1 MEQSLKI
8 KNMVKQVYVY
18 IEIILNFRH
27 IVLGC
32 LQSVTC
38 TLRAQTQSNYFRIRI

>member
-1 MEQSLKI
+1 MKQSLKI
-8 KNMVKQVYVY
+8 RNIAQVYVY
-18 IEIILNFRH
+18 IAIILNFRC

-38 TLRAQTQSNYFRIRI
+38 ALRAQTQSK